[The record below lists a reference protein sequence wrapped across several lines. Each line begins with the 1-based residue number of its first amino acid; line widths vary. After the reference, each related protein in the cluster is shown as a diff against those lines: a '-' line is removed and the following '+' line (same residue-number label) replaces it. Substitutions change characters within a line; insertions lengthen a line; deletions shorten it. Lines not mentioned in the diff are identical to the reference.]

1 MFSVSSLFYSPSIPA
16 WMGVTFSLFCFATFQ
31 LRKSH
36 RAGIT
41 ESMAAF
47 IASMPFEFGDDFHSL
62 KSLGKYSSKKSYI
75 NTDNFFL
82 GGCAVIFAIFFFV
95 IFVMLFSAASPQI
108 ERIAKIFSDL
118 PISIFSNL
126 NIFLVA
132 VLFFAFLPFFN
143 MITFSLFLPAL
154 KSYADKFSSDDFMP
168 ESRGFL
174 SRLSPYIIAVF
185 CALFSL
191 QNFFDAVYL
200 FGGMKLPEGITYSR
214 YAINGAT
221 ALGFAVFISLC
232 LILATSFL
240 SPSFRVSKFT
250 KAMLSIWIIQ
260 NLFLSVCASAR
271 LLSYVSAY
279 DLTTTRI
286 YGFLYFAL
294 VVVFLVVILAK
305 LYKNF
310 GFFKMSDIFV
320 YVIFAEMLAVSAC
333 DIKAVVA
340 DYNVSRFIDGK
351 CEKLDIQYLSVLGV
365 SAIPSVERLLE
376 SPKSKGMFI
385 DLDSMK
391 TIASRKRSS
400 FFSFSLV
407 DYFALRNSGK

>member
-1 MFSVSSLFYSPSIPA
+1 MLNFGDFV
-16 WMGVTFSLFCFATFQ
+16 
-31 LRKSH
+31 
-36 RAGIT
+36 
-41 ESMAAF
+41 F
-47 IASMPFEFGDDFHSL
+47 IAKFQGLKIYEGDVIDL
-62 KSLGKYSSKKSYI
+62 DYTKS
-75 NTDNFFL
+75 FFKRL
-82 GGCAVIFAIFFFV
+82 RVCTSAFV
-95 IFVMLFSAASPQI
+95 CV
-108 ERIAKIFSDL
+108 
-118 PISIFSNL
+118 
-126 NIFLVA
+126 
-132 VLFFAFLPFFN
+132 
-143 MITFSLFLPAL
+143 
-154 KSYADKFSSDDFMP
+154 
-168 ESRGFL
+168 
-174 SRLSPYIIAVF
+174 RLRP
-185 CALFSL
+185 
-191 QNFFDAVYL
+191 
-200 FGGMKLPEGITYSR
+200 
-214 YAINGAT
+214 
-221 ALGFAVFISLC
+221 
-232 LILATSFL
+232 
-240 SPSFRVSKFT
+240 
-250 KAMLSIWIIQ
+250 
-260 NLFLSVCASAR
+260 
-271 LLSYVSAY
+271 
-279 DLTTTRI
+279 TTTRI